1 MTMAQARKYP
11 IGIQTFSEIRERNYL
26 YIDKT
31 QYLVDFIDKGYKYVF
46 LSRPRRFGKSLFAS
60 MIHAYYEGRK
70 DLFEGLAM
78 GEYEKDWVKHPVL
91 HFDMSAAKHMDTKQL
106 DDYLDYLLLPY
117 EKQFGTEENKDK
129 APNIRFAN
137 IVKAAYEQT
146 GRKVVLIIDE
156 YDAPLL
162 DVVHE
167 EEQLPELRN
176 VMRNFYSPL
185 KDCDPYLRFVLI
197 TGITKFSQLSIF
209 SELNNI
215 KDISMDSAYDGICG
229 ITSNELTTQLIDDV
243 SKLASSQAQ
252 TAERTIANL
261 KDYYDGY
268 HFSWPSADIYNPYS
282 LLNCFTDRT
291 FDTYWFSSGTPTYLI
306 EMMRKFDVQPSD
318 IGNGVDAIRSGFDAP
333 TETMDSLTP
342 LLYQSGYLTIKSY
355 NTDDKV
361 YHLEIPNKEI
371 RSSLYQSLLPYY
383 FGKDTQNGN
392 TQIAKM
398 SALINKGNMDGALR
412 LLRDFLSTVPYCDN
426 TAYEGHY
433 QQMLYVIFTIL
444 TNYRMQVEVRT
455 HKGRIDVALETE
467 SRIYVMEI
475 KFNGSADDALRQIDL
490 KGYADAYKN
499 SLKQIVKVGINF
511 CVKGDANF
519 TDWIIKQ

>member
-1 MTMAQARKYP
+1 MATRLYP
-11 IGIQTFSEIRERNYL
+11 IGIQTFEKIIEGGFVYV
-26 YIDKT
+26 DKT
-31 QYLVDFIDKGYKYVF
+31 EYVHQLANTSGSSFF
-46 LSRPRRFGKSLFAS
+46 LSRPRRFGKSLLLS
-60 MIHAYYEGRK
+60 TMKSY
-70 DLFEGLAM
+70 FEGKRQLFKGLAIERLETEWAEYPVLLFSM
-78 GEYEKDWVKHPVL
+78 ASAKHADKNQLERYLDNMLRRTEQKFGFTKESEDPNDRLSDLIHKCYEKYGK
-91 HFDMSAAKHMDTKQL
+91 
-106 DDYLDYLLLPY
+106 
-117 EKQFGTEENKDK
+117 
-129 APNIRFAN
+129 
-137 IVKAAYEQT
+137 
-146 GRKVVLIIDE
+146 KVVVLIDE

-167 EEQLPELRN
+167 DEQLPELRN

-185 KDCDPYLRFVLI
+185 KDCDPYLRFVFI

-252 TAERTIANL
+252 TTERTIANL

-282 LLNCFTDRT
+282 LLNCFADRT